1 MKLVVKDLA
10 VNRAG
15 QEVVSG
21 ISFELA
27 SGESLVVTGENGSGK
42 STTLRSLAGLLP
54 LAKGQISLF
63 DENGKQFENPVRE
76 YCHFLGHEN
85 GMKPT
90 LTVRENLDFWQQFM
104 GEELLPVEEA
114 LEEVGLTHA
123 IDNPYYYLSAGQK
136 RRVAIAR
143 LLVSDRPIW
152 ILDEPTVSLDT
163 ASVEALAGVVSKHVA
178 DGGMVI
184 AATHIPLGIDFTTTI
199 QLNPGGN

>member
-152 ILDEPTVSLDT
+152 ILDEPTSGLD
-163 ASVEALAGVVSKHVA
+163 AHSVRLFAGLAKA
-178 DGGMVI
+178 FTDDDGILI
-184 AATHIPLGIDFTTTI
+184 AATHLPLGLKKTKTLEI
-199 QLNPGGN
+199 GE

>member
-15 QEVVSG
+15 QEDVSG

-152 ILDEPTVSLDT
+152 ILDEPTSGLD
-163 ASVEALAGVVSKHVA
+163 AHSVRLFAGLAKA
-178 DGGMVI
+178 FTDDDGILI
-184 AATHIPLGIDFTTTI
+184 AATHLPLGLKKTKTLEI
-199 QLNPGGN
+199 GE